1 MEMMSMLEV
10 LANYVPTRKKGKK
23 GRTYESPRIYLPT
36 RLTSDSAFPFRG
48 KIVRVR
54 VKVEG
59 RRLVVETASKK
70 DLERYGEKPIKKRR
84 RRKRR

>member
-1 MEMMSMLEV
+1 MLT
-10 LANYVPTRKKGKK
+10 LALLIFGRKGKK